1 MADMGT
7 YVKGQRM
14 VETSNYVGWPVMR
27 TKNAGF
33 DVPRLDV
40 AVQFA
45 IDNESRMKRDIGAA
59 LIEGHFEEPWP
70 IGKTI
75 GPVKNRADPSGI
87 ILRSGNLVIKWGD
100 VERVD
105 MTFSISK
112 SYLALCAGIA
122 VADGL
127 IPDVNAPVRDLVK
140 DGGFSSAQNRD
151 ITWAQLLQL
160 TSEWEGT
167 LWDKPDWI
175 DHNRVVNGNSA
186 NGTQK
191 GVPRQMQK
199 PGTHWEYNDVRVN
212 RLSLALM
219 HVFRRPLPEVLKER
233 IMDPIGASDTWKWH
247 GYDNSW
253 LEIDGRTIQSV
264 SGGAHWGGGLWIS
277 ALDHA
282 RIGQL
287 MLNKGVWNGKR
298 ILSAAWIEACITPCP
313 IAPGYGYL
321 WWLNPT
327 DNKIFPAASNSV
339 FFALGVGSQ
348 VLYVDPDNDLVIV
361 VRWIEKDSIASFVEM
376 VLASLSPS

>member
-1 MADMGT
+1 MKGEEMA
-7 YVKGQRM
+7 
-14 VETSNYVGWPVMR
+14 ETSNYVGLPVISAE
-27 TKNAGF
+27 KAGF
-33 DVPRLDV
+33 YPPRLDA

-45 IDNESRMKRDIGAA
+45 VENESGMKRDIGAA
-59 LIEGHFEEPWP
+59 LKEGHFKEPWP

-87 ILRSGNLVIKWGD
+87 ILRNGKLVTKWGD
-100 VERVD
+100 IERID

-127 IPDVNAPVRDLVK
+127 IPDVNAPVRDLVR

-175 DHNRVVNGNSA
+175 DHNRIVNGNLAS
-186 NGTQK
+186 GPQK

-219 HVFRRPLPEVLKER
+219 YVFRRPLSEVLKER
-233 IMDPIGASDTWKWH
+233 IMDPIGASDTWEWH

-253 LEIDGRTIQSV
+253 LEMDGRTIQSV

-282 RIGQL
+282 RVGQL
-287 MLNKGVWNGKR
+287 MLNKGMWNGKR
-298 ILSAAWIEACITPCP
+298 ILSAAWIKACITPCP

-321 WWLNPT
+321 WWLNSQ
-327 DNKIFPAASNSV
+327 DNKMIPAASNSV

-348 VLYVDPDNDLVIV
+348 LLYIDPDNDLVIV
-361 VRWIEKDSIASFVEM
+361 VRWIEKDSIDGFVER
-376 VLASLSPS
+376 VLASLSVS

>member
-1 MADMGT
+1 MEDS
-7 YVKGQRM
+7 
-14 VETSNYVGWPVMR
+14 SNYAGWHVSR
-27 TKNAGF
+27 AEKAGF
-33 DVPRLDV
+33 DSSRLDA

-45 IDNESRMKRDIGAA
+45 INNESRMKRDIGAA
-59 LIEGHFEEPWP
+59 LVDGHFEEPWP

-75 GPVKNRADPSGI
+75 GPVKNRAGPSGI
-87 ILRSGNLVIKWGD
+87 ILRNGRLIKKWGN

-127 IPDVNAPVRDLVK
+127 IPDINAPVRDLVN
-140 DGGFSSAQNRD
+140 DGGFSSEQNRD
-151 ITWAQLLQL
+151 ITWVQLLQL

-175 DHNRVVNGNSA
+175 DHNRVVNGSSS
-186 NGTQK
+186 NGTKK
-191 GVPRQMQK
+191 GVQRQMQK

-253 LEIDGRTIQSV
+253 LEIDGRNMQSV

-282 RIGQL
+282 RVGQL

-298 ILSAAWIEACITPCP
+298 ILPAKWVEACITPCP

-348 VLYVDPDNDLVIV
+348 VLYVDPENDLVIV
-361 VRWIEKDSIASFVEM
+361 VRWIEKDSIASFVER
-376 VLASLSPS
+376 VLSSVSNS